1 MSTDD
6 TSEGAP
12 EETPASDAP
21 TETPAADAVSDDFP
35 NAEADPM
42 IAVRNLWVSFDDL
55 DVLSAVDVTVE
66 RGTFVGFVGPNGAGK
81 TTLLRTMKGT
91 LTPDS
96 GEVRLAGDAIADLT
110 ARETGRRVASVPQN
124 TSLSFDF
131 PVRTVVEM
139 GRTPHLSRFGGHGA
153 DDAEAVRRAMERA
166 DVVQFADRSIR
177 TVSGGERQRVLLARA
192 LAQETPALLL
202 DEPTAS
208 LDVNHAIRTL
218 ELVRRLVDDGKT
230 AVAAIHDLDIAARY
244 CDKLV
249 LIAGGDVRA
258 SGPPREVLTADAL
271 RDAFDAE
278 TFVGDDP
285 VTGAP
290 SVTTLPTTDYDPHR
304 VHVVGT
310 GPDTAR
316 VIGHLAA
323 AGHDLSVGVVPEGD
337 VAERAA
343 VDAGASVVAVAPF
356 SEINETAA
364 TRAIELSSTADVT
377 VVVGTPATGN
387 EVVVENARRV
397 VDVPADDG
405 AASVLDAISDIMGS
419 ST

>member
-1 MSTDD
+1 MSVDETPGV
-6 TSEGAP
+6 TS
-12 EETPASDAP
+12 EETPASDGVAD
-21 TETPAADAVSDDFP
+21 TPSDA
-35 NAEADPM
+35 EGDPM
-42 IAVRNLWVSFDDL
+42 IAVRNLAVSFGDL
-55 DVLSAVDVTVE
+55 DVLADVDVTVD
-66 RGTFVGFVGPNGAGK
+66 RGTFVGLVGPNGAGK
-81 TTLLRTMKGT
+81 TTLLRTVKGT
-91 LTPDS
+91 LEPDS
-96 GEVRLAGDAIADLT
+96 GEVRLAGDAVADLT
-110 ARETGRRVASVPQN
+110 ARERGRRVASVPQD

-139 GRTPHLSRFGGHGA
+139 GRTPHLSRFGGHDA

-166 DVVQFADRSIR
+166 DVAKFADRSIR

-208 LDVNHAIRTL
+208 LDVNHAVRTL

-230 AVAAIHDLDIAARY
+230 AVAAIHDLDMAARY

-249 LIAGGDVRA
+249 LVADGAVQA
-258 SGPPREVLTADAL
+258 AGPPRNVLTAGAL
-271 RDAFDAE
+271 RNAFDAE

-310 GPDTAR
+310 GPDAAR
-316 VIGHLAA
+316 VIGRLAA
-323 AGHDLSVGVVPEGD
+323 AGHDLSVGVAPEGD

-343 VDAGASVVAVAPF
+343 VDAGAPVVTVAPF
-356 SEINETAA
+356 SAIGEEASTQAA
-364 TRAIELSSTADVT
+364 ELSATADVT

-387 EVVVENARRV
+387 EVVVDHAQCV
-397 VDVPADDG
+397 VDVSADAD
-405 AASVLDAISDIMGS
+405 AASVLDAISDAMGAPA
-419 ST
+419 